1 MRNYIRIDFL
11 SFSDTIIEYLVVR
24 DNGLATARKRVE
36 RGGGFIICLVLPI
49 LHVTSPSR
57 LNSLAKY

>member
-36 RGGGFIICLVLPI
+36 RGGGLYYLLSSTYLTCYK
-49 LHVTSPSR
+49 S
-57 LNSLAKY
+57 K